1 MEDENDDSD
10 REPPDNGGDDTGED
24 TRQTSELSVDATLEI
39 LAQRERR
46 YILSYLADS
55 SEEIASTD
63 ELVEH
68 IVQAETERMDEVP
81 NRDHLE
87 SSLYH
92 IHLPKLT
99 DTGLLEYDP
108 RSQQL
113 RYWGDERLE
122 KWLECVEQEEQQS

>member
-1 MEDENDDSD
+1 MADDNDDSD
-10 REPPDNGGDDTGED
+10 REPPDDGGDDTEGEP
-24 TRQTSELSVDATLEI
+24 RQTSELSIDATLEI
-39 LAQRERR
+39 LASRERR

-55 SEEIASTD
+55 SEATASTD

-68 IVQAETERMDEVP
+68 IVRAETERMDEMP
-81 NRDHLE
+81 NRDDLE

-99 DTGLLEYDP
+99 DSGLLEYDP

-122 KWLECVEQEEQQS
+122 KWLERVEREEQHS